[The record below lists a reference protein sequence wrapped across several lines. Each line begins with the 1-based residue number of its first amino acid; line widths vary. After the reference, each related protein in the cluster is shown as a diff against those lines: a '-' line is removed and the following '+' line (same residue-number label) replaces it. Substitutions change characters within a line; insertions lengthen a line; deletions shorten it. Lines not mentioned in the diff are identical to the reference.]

1 MTNLLDDLLAAALA
15 AGAAILRIRAQGFA
29 VHDKPDASPVTAADQ
44 AAEALILAR
53 LAALA
58 PGVAVVA
65 EEAAAAGV
73 LPDVGRRFFLV
84 DPLDG
89 TREFVAGRDEF
100 TVNIAL
106 VQDGLPVL
114 GVVVAPALGRA
125 FAGDVAAGIAFELSQ
140 DVGASTGA
148 TSPAVAAASARP
160 QRRSMRVRR
169 PPASGVVAVASRSHG
184 TPETEDWLRQAK
196 VTQRVSIGSS
206 LKFCLLAAGEAD
218 VYPRFGPTMEWDTAA
233 GHAVVVAA
241 GGRVDG
247 LDGKPLRYGKP
258 GFRNPAFVARGAAA
272 DQEVRGASH

>member
-169 PPASGVVAVASRSHG
+169 RSTEGLFHAQVELSRRRRG
-184 TPETEDWLRQAK
+184 GGIAGWLR
-196 VTQRVSIGSS
+196 
-206 LKFCLLAAGEAD
+206 
-218 VYPRFGPTMEWDTAA
+218 
-233 GHAVVVAA
+233 
-241 GGRVDG
+241 
-247 LDGKPLRYGKP
+247 LR
-258 GFRNPAFVARGAAA
+258 RARL
-272 DQEVRGASH
+272 S